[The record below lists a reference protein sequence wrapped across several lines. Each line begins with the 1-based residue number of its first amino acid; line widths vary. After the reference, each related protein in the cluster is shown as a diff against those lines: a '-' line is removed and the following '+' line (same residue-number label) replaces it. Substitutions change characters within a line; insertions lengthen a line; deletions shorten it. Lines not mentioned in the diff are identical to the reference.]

1 MKEPRSLW
9 WMHIAMV
16 GAGMMVTMILM
27 SVLKETPD
35 WIDYCAI
42 GILIVGSTI
51 RSAMLYIKDK
61 DDYLHKP

>member
-27 SVLKETPD
+27 SVLKETTD
-35 WIDYCAI
+35 WIDYSAV
-42 GILIVGSTI
+42 GILIAGSTI
-51 RSAMLYIKDK
+51 RSALLYIKDK
-61 DDYLHKP
+61 DDYLHK